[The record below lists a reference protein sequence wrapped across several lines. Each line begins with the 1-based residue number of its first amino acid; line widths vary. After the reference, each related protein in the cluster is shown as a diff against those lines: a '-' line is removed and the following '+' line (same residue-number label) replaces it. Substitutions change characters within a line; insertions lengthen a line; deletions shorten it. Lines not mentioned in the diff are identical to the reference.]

1 MKTTNTFRL
10 AGLAAIALALGVEPA
25 SAQYVPPPQLVPG
38 VDYSLPNYA
47 NSPLL
52 TKFVDALP
60 GFSPAGAN
68 ALGNYIPIAAPD
80 TTTYAGSDYY
90 EIALVDYT
98 QRMHSELLPTKL
110 RGYVQ
115 LSTTVVPG
123 AQIPLFYADGV
134 TPILINGVQAKA
146 VDKPRYLG
154 PTIIANKGQAT
165 RIKFYNLLPAG
176 TAGDLYIPTDVTVM
190 GAGKGSDGTAYTQNR
205 ATLHL
210 HGGDNPW
217 ISDGTAHQW
226 ITPAGET
233 ATLKKGVSQQNV
245 PDMPVPA
252 TGSATFYWPNGQSGR
267 LMFYHDHAMGMTRLN
282 VYAGEAAGYL
292 LVDPAERP
300 LNAFALGGEIPLVIQ
315 DKTFVWGTPGTFN
328 AATGFWNLVQRDA
341 SS

>member
-68 ALGNYIPIAAPD
+68 LLGNYIPIAVPD

-134 TPILINGVQAKA
+134 TPILINGVQAKG
-146 VDKPRYLG
+146 VDRASPKRADFGGIISIAYL
-154 PTIIANKGQAT
+154 
-165 RIKFYNLLPAG
+165 R
-176 TAGDLYIPTDVTVM
+176 
-190 GAGKGSDGTAYTQNR
+190 
-205 ATLHL
+205 
-210 HGGDNPW
+210 
-217 ISDGTAHQW
+217 
-226 ITPAGET
+226 
-233 ATLKKGVSQQNV
+233 LKS
-245 PDMPVPA
+245 
-252 TGSATFYWPNGQSGR
+252 Y
-267 LMFYHDHAMGMTRLN
+267 
-282 VYAGEAAGYL
+282 
-292 LVDPAERP
+292 
-300 LNAFALGGEIPLVIQ
+300 
-315 DKTFVWGTPGTFN
+315 
-328 AATGFWNLVQRDA
+328 
-341 SS
+341 